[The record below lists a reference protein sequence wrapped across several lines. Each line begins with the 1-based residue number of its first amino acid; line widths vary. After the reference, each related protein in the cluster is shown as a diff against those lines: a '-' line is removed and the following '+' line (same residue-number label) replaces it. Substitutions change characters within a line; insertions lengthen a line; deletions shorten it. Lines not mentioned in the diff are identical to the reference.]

1 MDQTVKDDIRRLL
14 NAQIVMEFEK
24 YLGLPM
30 VGGKNKANT
39 FKDLRERIETGVTS
53 WKEKLISKAG
63 RVVLIKI
70 VAQPIPTY
78 YEGPFRTV
86 PRPK

>member
-39 FKDLRERIETGVTS
+39 FKDLRERIEIGVTS

-70 VAQPIPTY
+70 VAQPIPT
-78 YEGPFRTV
+78 
-86 PRPK
+86 